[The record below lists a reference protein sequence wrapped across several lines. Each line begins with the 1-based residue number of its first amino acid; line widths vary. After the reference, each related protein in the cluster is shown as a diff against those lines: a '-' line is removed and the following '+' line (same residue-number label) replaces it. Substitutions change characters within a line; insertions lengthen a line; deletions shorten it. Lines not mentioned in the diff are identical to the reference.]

1 MVAAVA
7 TMAMQGRGNAVN
19 CMIFVVALVVATALQ
34 LITGIEAKNHMVGG
48 AKNWDYPAVADMGY
62 YDKWAAQQT
71 FLPGDTLSK

>member
-19 CMIFVVALVVATALQ
+19 CVIFVVVATALQ